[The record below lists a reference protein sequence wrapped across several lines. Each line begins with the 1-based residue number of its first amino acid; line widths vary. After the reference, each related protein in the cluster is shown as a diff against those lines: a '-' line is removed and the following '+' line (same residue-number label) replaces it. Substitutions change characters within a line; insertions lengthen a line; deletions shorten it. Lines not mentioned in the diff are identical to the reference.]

1 MAGETLCHG
10 WRTVVAL
17 KPRAVGAHEPNDDTL
32 PAVSSHTAARPCP
45 HCHNASFG
53 LNAVL
58 PSFSGWRP
66 VDTVSAHNC
75 TLHNPA
81 MFTFNL
87 FMVCCSLTN
96 VMSLS
101 LSLFFPPHAPFVFVS
116 CFYHFPL
123 ACSLFCHHFI
133 KTNNEMICFNAHRVG
148 CFGFVF
154 VF

>member
-10 WRTVVAL
+10 WTTVVAL

-45 HCHNASFG
+45 NCHNASFG

-75 TLHNPA
+75 SQRTTL
-81 MFTFNL
+81 L
-87 FMVCCSLTN
+87 CSLLTYFWC
-96 VMSLS
+96 VV
-101 LSLFFPPHAPFVFVS
+101 H
-116 CFYHFPL
+116 
-123 ACSLFCHHFI
+123 
-133 KTNNEMICFNAHRVG
+133 
-148 CFGFVF
+148 
-154 VF
+154 